1 MKQALTFLSGSV
13 VSAIAVVLSGGHPAI
28 LFWLGATVTATAL
41 GAILWLLGIRRT
53 ARLLNAFADAWSSAQ
68 EPFARTKQSPS
79 LQVVEKS
86 ANQKSSGYVKPSKKQ
101 QLQILADTVE
111 EYHHSKET
119 DEFLSDPELFGEKKG
134 RVA

>member
-1 MKQALTFLSGSV
+1 MKYAFSFLGGSV

-28 LFWLGATVTATAL
+28 LFWLGATVTATAV
-41 GAILWLLGIRRT
+41 GGILWLLGIRRT
-53 ARLLNAFADAWSSAQ
+53 ARLLNAFADAWGSA
-68 EPFARTKQSPS
+68 ELPFARTKQSPS

-86 ANQKSSGYVKPSKKQ
+86 ANSKSGYIKPSKKQ
-101 QLQILADTVE
+101 QFQILADTVE
-111 EYHHSKET
+111 EYRNSKET

>member
-1 MKQALTFLSGSV
+1 MKYAFSFLGGSA

-41 GAILWLLGIRRT
+41 GTSLWLLGIRRA
-53 ARLLNAFADAWSSAQ
+53 ARLLHAFADAWGSAQ

-86 ANQKSSGYVKPSKKQ
+86 ANSKSGYVKPSKKQ

-111 EYHHSKET
+111 EYRNSKET
-119 DEFLSDPELFGEKKG
+119 DEFLRELSL
-134 RVA
+134 